1 MSLYICFKRLGGSV
15 RLNILKISV
24 LSILSVLAVLIIA
37 GAAFFWRLTSGP
49 VSMSFLNGKF
59 ETAINAQLNDM
70 KVSLGDAVLELDK
83 SNYVPHIQFQNL
95 ILRDSE
101 GTVLASAPRAAVTLD
116 SASLFAGKIVATSL
130 ELIGPKISARRNLDG
145 TIVLGV
151 GGQADAPE
159 EQGAG
164 KGDIVTEQPAAAN
177 QSSGAKLIAL
187 LAASSGKET
196 LSTLQNIRITQAALS
211 VFDDAN
217 GATWNAPQADLTFQ
231 KLAGGFQVIAKADV
245 SSAGAPWH
253 AEISANYGRDKH
265 VFDVVTTVD
274 NLIPANV
281 ADKIFALSQ
290 FAKVKIPLSGHIE
303 FSVGENGVVSSGKAE
318 LLASAGELNLPDY
331 LARPITVDEGNLHVK
346 YDSASKR
353 FVIDNS
359 SILVGGERA
368 DVAGS
373 IEPVRAADGKLT
385 ALNIALKANNVNL
398 NTPDNSKS
406 TILVDHVEFSGK
418 AAIEQARLDIDD
430 LVVMS
435 GNSGVRMRGI
445 ITGGDKSPGIQLAGR
460 VRDLSADMVKQLWP
474 PIVAPKSRNWV
485 TDHVVDGRVSEGTFR
500 INLPVNALEK
510 AQLDQRIPDNS
521 IDLTFSLRDISTHYF
536 KNLPLLEHASAEAHQ
551 KDNDF
556 ELNITAGQSVLSS
569 GKIVTVK
576 NGSFGAH
583 NLLLDEVP
591 GTVAFDLSAP
601 IAVMLELASLPDLN
615 LIKSDFKTMPKL
627 AGIANASIGLQFP
640 LIKDVPKSRLQMTTD
655 VSISGATVDEILPG
669 VDLTDGELA
678 VAIGADKITV
688 SGPAKVNGLPAKISW
703 EKPRGG
709 GPAISKIEA
718 TLDEQLREKMG
729 IKLSTYM
736 SGPMPVQATISQND
750 AGNNQVDVE
759 ADLSS
764 VKMKLA
770 ALGWKREAVNGTAA
784 SFSLTTN
791 KDGSRTVNDFKLD
804 GDGLHLRGN
813 IDIAKGGKLSSVNM
827 DEIRL
832 DQDNVFSAKVVP
844 GDGTTDLTVSGK
856 NFDARPYIKNLISPI
871 QSAANAAPQNPGGAD
886 FTLKAHFDHVTANR
900 GEAVDD
906 VSATLRA
913 RAGKIAE
920 ADITGHFL
928 SGQPITIKVT
938 PLPEGRDLRVD
949 TSDGGAAIRAANFY
963 SKMAGGTLQFAALI
977 GNEQGSPVRN
987 GRLLVQNFEVRNE
1000 AALAQLDQRGKPK
1013 KSGPRNDGLTFKKLW
1028 LPFTIDGQF
1037 VRMGEVILRGS
1048 DMCATASGVIR
1059 KADGALDITGTV
1071 IPVCGLT
1078 GVFNNVPIIGD
1089 ILTGGNNN
1097 EGIFGMTYAMS
1108 GSLAKP
1114 NVRVNPV
1121 SVLAPGLFRRF
1132 FDFQKTTPGTRA
1144 IN

>member
-1 MSLYICFKRLGGSV
+1 M

-24 LSILSVLAVLIIA
+24 LSILSVLAVLMIA
-37 GAAFFWRLTSGP
+37 GAAFFWRLSSGP
-49 VSMSFLNGKF
+49 VSMSFLNGKI
-59 ETAINAQLNDM
+59 ESAINAQLSAM
-70 KVSLGDAVLELDK
+70 KVTLGDAVLELDK
-83 SNYVPHIQFQNL
+83 STYVPHVQFQNL

-116 SASLFAGKIVATSL
+116 SEALLSGKIVATSL

-151 GGQADAPE
+151 GGQADVGEVLP
-159 EQGAG
+159 AG
-164 KGDIVTEQPAAAN
+164 KGDIVADQTSAPN
-177 QSSGAKLIAL
+177 QSSGAKLVAL
-187 LAASSGKET
+187 LAAPSGKET
-196 LSTLQNIRITQAALS
+196 LSTLQNIRISQAALS

-231 KLAGGFQVIAKADV
+231 KLASGFQVLAKADV
-245 SSAGAPWH
+245 ASAGAPWH
-253 AEISANYGRDKH
+253 AEISTNYDREKH
-265 VFDVVTTVD
+265 IFDVNTTVD
-274 NLIPANV
+274 NLVPANV
-281 ADKIFALSQ
+281 AEKIFALSQ

-303 FSVGENGVVSSGKAE
+303 FSVGEDGVVRSGNAE
-318 LLASAGELNLPDY
+318 LLASAGEVNLPDY
-331 LARPITVDEGNLHVK
+331 LARPITVDEGNLRVK
-346 YDSASKR
+346 YDAVRKS
-353 FVIDNS
+353 FIVDNS

-368 DVAGS
+368 DVTGS
-373 IEPVRAADGKLT
+373 IEPVRATDGRLT
-385 ALNIALKANNVNL
+385 ELKIALKANNVNV
-398 NTPDNSKS
+398 NAQDNSKTS
-406 TILVDHVEFSGK
+406 ILVDHVEFSGK
-418 AAIEQARLDIDD
+418 ASVEQARLDIDD

-485 TDHVVDGRVSEGTFR
+485 TEHVVDGRVSEGTFQ
-500 INLPVNALEK
+500 INLPVNTLHQAL
-510 AQLDQRIPDNS
+510 ADRHIPDGS
-521 IDLTFSLRDISTHYF
+521 IDLTFSLRDVSTHYF
-536 KNLPLLEHASAEAHQ
+536 KSLPLLEHASAEAHQ

-569 GKIVTVK
+569 GKIVNINK
-576 NGSFGAH
+576 GSFSAH
-583 NLLLDEVP
+583 NLLLEEVP
-591 GTVAFDLSAP
+591 GSVTVDLTAP
-601 IAVMLELASLPDLN
+601 IAAMLELANQPDLN

-627 AGIANASIGLQFP
+627 TGIANASIGLQFP
-640 LIKDVPKSRLQMTTD
+640 LIKDVPKSRLQMTTA

-669 VDLTDGELA
+669 VNLTDGELA
-678 VAIGADKITV
+678 VAIGAEKITV

-709 GPAISKIEA
+709 GPAVSKIEA
-718 TLDEQLREKMG
+718 ILDEQLREKIG
-729 IKLSTYM
+729 IKLSTYL
-736 SGPMPVQATISQND
+736 SGPMPVQATISQNE
-750 AGNNQVDVE
+750 AGENQVDVD

-770 ALGWKREAVNGTAA
+770 ALGWKRDAVEGTTA

-791 KDGSRTVNDFKLD
+791 NDGSRNVNDFKLD
-804 GDGLHLRGN
+804 GDGLRLRGN
-813 IDIAKGGKLSSVNM
+813 IDIAKNGKLSSVTM

-844 GDGTTDLTVSGK
+844 GDGTTDLTVNGK
-856 NFDARPYIKNLISPI
+856 NFDARPYIKNLISPV
-871 QSAANAAPQNPGGAD
+871 QTGANAAPQSQSGAD
-886 FTLKAHFDHVTANR
+886 FTLTAHFDHVTANR

-949 TSDGGAAIRAANFY
+949 TNDGGAAIRAANFY

-987 GRLLVQNFEVRNE
+987 GRLLVQNFAVRNE

-1013 KSGPRNDGLTFKKLW
+1013 KSGPRSDGLTFKKLW
-1028 LPFTIDGQF
+1028 LPFTIDGEF
-1037 VRMGEVILRGS
+1037 VRMGDVILRGS

-1071 IPVCGLT
+1071 VPVCGLT
-1078 GVFNNVPIIGD
+1078 GVFNNVPLIGD

-1132 FDFQKTTPGTRA
+1132 FDFQKNTSGVKPL
-1144 IN
+1144 N

>member
-1 MSLYICFKRLGGSV
+1 
-15 RLNILKISV
+15 
-24 LSILSVLAVLIIA
+24 
-37 GAAFFWRLTSGP
+37 
-49 VSMSFLNGKF
+49 MSFLNGKI
-59 ETAINAQLNDM
+59 ETAINSQLNDM
-70 KVSLGDAVLELDK
+70 KVTLGDAVLALDRFT
-83 SNYVPHIQFQNL
+83 YVPHVQFKNL
-95 ILRDSE
+95 ILRDAE

-116 SASLFAGKIVATSL
+116 SEALLSGKIVATSL
-130 ELIGPKISARRNLDG
+130 ELIGPRISARRNLNG

-151 GGQADAPE
+151 GGQADSIE
-159 EQGAG
+159 EQAAG
-164 KGDIVTEQPAAAN
+164 KGDIASDQPSQPGAPV
-177 QSSGAKLIAL
+177 QSNGAKLIAL
-187 LAASSGKET
+187 LAAPSGKET
-196 LSTLQNIRITQAALS
+196 LSTLQSIRISEAALS

-217 GATWNAPQADLTFQ
+217 SATWNAPQADLTFQ
-231 KLAGGFQVIAKADV
+231 KLATGFQVIAKADV

-253 AEISANYGRDKH
+253 AEISANYDRDKH
-265 VFDVVTTVD
+265 IFDVNTTVD

-281 ADKIFALSQ
+281 AEKIFALSQ

-303 FSVGENGVVSSGKAE
+303 FSVGDDGLVRSGNAE
-318 LLASAGELNLPDY
+318 LLASAGEVNLPDY
-331 LARPITVDEGNLHVK
+331 LARPISVDEGNLRVN
-346 YDSASKR
+346 YDAAAKR
-353 FVIDNS
+353 FIIDNS
-359 SILVGGERA
+359 SVRVGGERA
-368 DVAGS
+368 DVTGS
-373 IEPVRAADGKLT
+373 IEPVRAEDGKLT
-385 ALNIALKANNVNL
+385 ALNISVKANNVNL
-398 NTPDNSKS
+398 SAQDNSKPS
-406 TILVDHVEFSGK
+406 ILVDHVEFSGK

-435 GNSGVRMRGI
+435 GNSGVRLRGI
-445 ITGGDKSPGIQLAGR
+445 ITGGEKSPGIQLAGR
-460 VRDLSADMVKQLWP
+460 VRDLSAEMVKQLWP
-474 PIVAPKSRNWV
+474 PIVAPRSRNWV
-485 TDHVVDGRVSEGTFR
+485 NEHVIDGRVSEGTFQ
-500 INLPVNALEK
+500 INLPMNALDQ
-510 AQLDQRIPDNS
+510 AQRARRIPDNS
-521 IDLTFSLRDISTHYF
+521 IDLTFSMRDVSTHYF

-556 ELNITAGQSVLSS
+556 DLSITEGQSVLGS
-569 GKIVTVK
+569 GKIVTLK
-576 NGSFGAH
+576 KGSFGAH
-583 NLLLDEVP
+583 NLLMEEVP
-591 GTVAFDLSAP
+591 GTVTAELSAP
-601 IAVMLELASLPDLN
+601 ITAMLELASLPDLN

-627 AGIANASIGLQFP
+627 AGTANASLDLKFP

-655 VSISGATVDEILPG
+655 VSISGASVDEILPG
-669 VDLTDGELA
+669 VNLTDGELA
-678 VAIGADKITV
+678 VDVGADKIKV
-688 SGPAKVNGLPAKISW
+688 YGPAKVNGLPAKISW

-718 TLDEQLREKMG
+718 TFDEQLREKIG
-729 IKLSTYM
+729 IKLSSYM

-750 AGNNQVDVE
+750 AGENQVDVD

-770 ALGWKREAVNGTAA
+770 ALGWKRDAVGGTTA

-791 KDGSRTVNDFKLD
+791 KDGSRKVNEFKLD

-813 IDIAKGGKLSSVNM
+813 IDIAKGGKLSSVTM

-844 GDGTTDLTVSGK
+844 GDGTTDLTVTGK
-856 NFDARPYIKNLISPI
+856 NFDARPYIKNLISPV
-871 QSAANAAPQNPGGAD
+871 QKGATAAPQSQGGAD

-920 ADITGHFL
+920 ADINGHFL

-938 PLPEGRDLRVD
+938 PLPEGRDLRID

-977 GNEQGSPVRN
+977 GNEAGSPVRN

-1013 KSGPRNDGLTFKKLW
+1013 KSGPRSDGLTFKKLF

-1037 VRMGEVILRGS
+1037 VRMGDVTLRGT

-1071 IPVCGLT
+1071 VPVCGLT
-1078 GVFNNVPIIGD
+1078 GAFNNVPLIGD

-1114 NVRVNPV
+1114 NVRVNPI

-1132 FDFQKTTPGTRA
+1132 FDFRKNTSGA
-1144 IN
+1144 NAVN